1 MLSFYTVPSL
11 QLVIMYQ
18 LPTAPDVHGH
28 LALAVCVGKHHPSL
42 ARSHSRRNGFATWY
56 LDLTAKA
63 ESPLIRSVVSSLWDC
78 YSGITTRSIT
88 STLVNPKVVTPI
100 KAVKQIDFILSIKC
114 RGLLLRYALLI
125 ALAFVLGTK
134 FAGLI
139 EGFHSTP
146 LRIGSC
152 DYVSLLA
159 AEGIS
164 HSEYQKR
171 TLISVNAISQYLK
184 SIRRFLRD
192 ASLGKQLKGYLFARS
207 EEVNAKSFIFSFTQL
222 LSFYFVSEY
231 ILY

>member
-11 QLVIMYQ
+11 QFVIMYQ

-114 RGLLLRYALLI
+114 RSLLVRYALLT
-125 ALAFVLGTK
+125 ALAFVLLLSSQDLQK
-134 FAGLI
+134 V
-139 EGFHSTP
+139 SPQP
-146 LRIGSC
+146 LYASVHATMFLSLLRKVSHI
-152 DYVSLLA
+152 VSLKSGHYFRLT
-159 AEGIS
+159 
-164 HSEYQKR
+164 Q
-171 TLISVNAISQYLK
+171 SQN
-184 SIRRFLRD
+184 I
-192 ASLGKQLKGYLFARS
+192 
-207 EEVNAKSFIFSFTQL
+207 
-222 LSFYFVSEY
+222 
-231 ILY
+231 

>member
-1 MLSFYTVPSL
+1 MPR
-11 QLVIMYQ
+11 
-18 LPTAPDVHGH
+18 
-28 LALAVCVGKHHPSL
+28 SL
-42 ARSHSRRNGFATWY
+42 A
-56 LDLTAKA
+56 
-63 ESPLIRSVVSSLWDC
+63 SLC
-78 YSGITTRSIT
+78 LAYR
-88 STLVNPKVVTPI
+88 LC
-100 KAVKQIDFILSIKC
+100 F
-114 RGLLLRYALLI
+114 RI
-125 ALAFVLGTK
+125 ATK

-171 TLISVNAISQYLK
+171 TLFSVNAISKYLK

-207 EEVNAKSFIFSFTQL
+207 EEVNAKSFIFSFTQSL
-222 LSFYFVSEY
+222 LILFVSEY
-231 ILY
+231 KYIISTLKPFVKKNFKSFSLTPLGVGT

>member
-1 MLSFYTVPSL
+1 VPR
-11 QLVIMYQ
+11 
-18 LPTAPDVHGH
+18 
-28 LALAVCVGKHHPSL
+28 SL
-42 ARSHSRRNGFATWY
+42 A
-56 LDLTAKA
+56 
-63 ESPLIRSVVSSLWDC
+63 SLC
-78 YSGITTRSIT
+78 LAYR
-88 STLVNPKVVTPI
+88 LC
-100 KAVKQIDFILSIKC
+100 F
-114 RGLLLRYALLI
+114 RI
-125 ALAFVLGTK
+125 ATK

-171 TLISVNAISQYLK
+171 TLFSVNAISKYLK

-192 ASLGKQLKGYLFARS
+192 ASLGKQLKDYLFARS

>member
-11 QLVIMYQ
+11 QFVIMYQ
-18 LPTAPDVHGH
+18 LPTAPDVQRH

-42 ARSHSRRNGFATWY
+42 ARSHSLRNGFATWY

-78 YSGITTRSIT
+78 YSGITTLSIT
-88 STLVNPKVVTPI
+88 SALVKPKLVTSI
-100 KAVKQIDFILSIKC
+100 NAVKQTDFILSIKC

-139 EGFHSTP
+139 EGFHSTL

-164 HSEYQKR
+164 HNEYQKR
-171 TLISVNAISQYLK
+171 TFFTVNALSQYLR
-184 SIRRFLRD
+184 SIRRVLRV
-192 ASLGKQLKGYLFARS
+192 ATRGKQLKDYLFAIPPP
-207 EEVNAKSFIFSFTQL
+207 KSLGSL
-222 LSFYFVSEY
+222 LNH
-231 ILY
+231 